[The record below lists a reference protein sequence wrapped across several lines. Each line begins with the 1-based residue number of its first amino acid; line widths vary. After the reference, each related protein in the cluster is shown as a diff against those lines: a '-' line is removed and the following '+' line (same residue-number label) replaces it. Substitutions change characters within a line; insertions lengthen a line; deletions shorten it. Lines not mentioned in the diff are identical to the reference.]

1 MGMSLVTIF
10 EVIHH
15 IAILFIRT
23 GMYFS
28 KFYGKNTTKCI
39 NCKKWNYLF
48 HFLGAKTIGAVQRG
62 LTVSHAGIAK
72 SPMVALRKNNINL
85 PEEVESARSI
95 ELNIGK
101 EVNKLC

>member
-1 MGMSLVTIF
+1 MKK
-10 EVIHH
+10 HH
-15 IAILFIRT
+15 KTHFLA
-23 GMYFS
+23 
-28 KFYGKNTTKCI
+28 KNTYIVKNGI
-39 NCKKWNYLF
+39 FYSI
-48 HFLGAKTIGAVQRG
+48 FLGAKTIGAVQRG

-101 EVNKLC
+101 KVNKLC

>member
-1 MGMSLVTIF
+1 MLTYEKTPQNAYLHCKNGNF
-10 EVIHH
+10 
-15 IAILFIRT
+15 LF
-23 GMYFS
+23 Y
-28 KFYGKNTTKCI
+28 
-39 NCKKWNYLF
+39 
-48 HFLGAKTIGAVQRG
+48 FLGAKTIGAVQRG

-101 EVNKLC
+101 KVNKQLTLNRSML

>member
-1 MGMSLVTIF
+1 MESLPNT
-10 EVIHH
+10 
-15 IAILFIRT
+15 RDS
-23 GMYFS
+23 GFS
-28 KFYGKNTTKCI
+28 KILENIEFLFY
-39 NCKKWNYLF
+39 
-48 HFLGAKTIGAVQRG
+48 FLGAKTIGAVQRG

-101 EVNKLC
+101 KLNKLC

>member
-1 MGMSLVTIF
+1 M
-10 EVIHH
+10 
-15 IAILFIRT
+15 
-23 GMYFS
+23 
-28 KFYGKNTTKCI
+28 KNITKC
-39 NCKKWNYLF
+39 KKNLF
-48 HFLGAKTIGAVQRG
+48 YFLGAKTIGAVQRG

-101 EVNKLC
+101 KVNKQLIKFCIYKNHNHVVAVCRQA

>member
-1 MGMSLVTIF
+1 MIKTPQNIF
-10 EVIHH
+10 SCQIYIH
-15 IAILFIRT
+15 
-23 GMYFS
+23 
-28 KFYGKNTTKCI
+28 
-39 NCKKWNYLF
+39 CKKWNF
-48 HFLGAKTIGAVQRG
+48 WFNFFLGAKTIGAVQRG

-101 EVNKLC
+101 KVNKQLTLNRSML

>member
-1 MGMSLVTIF
+1 MKKTPQNIF
-10 EVIHH
+10 SCQITYIV
-15 IAILFIRT
+15 
-23 GMYFS
+23 
-28 KFYGKNTTKCI
+28 KNGI
-39 NCKKWNYLF
+39 FDLI
-48 HFLGAKTIGAVQRG
+48 FLGAKTIGAVQRG

-101 EVNKLC
+101 KVNKLC

>member
-1 MGMSLVTIF
+1 MFNLPLTHFSTVLRVPKTRDSATRSDF
-10 EVIHH
+10 C
-15 IAILFIRT
+15 
-23 GMYFS
+23 FS
-28 KFYGKNTTKCI
+28 KNLKNTEF
-39 NCKKWNYLF
+39 LF

-72 SPMVALRKNNINL
+72 SPMVALRKTNVNL

-101 EVNKLC
+101 KVNKQLTLNRSML